1 MVLLQKTP
9 DVRYSSKETGKL
21 ILEGFPGTIEFL
33 ALLWAQFRKE
43 FLNKRYEVGATAI
56 FKNNEDSIMCT
67 FLENCAY
74 AERNQIEPRIHAQR
88 FNDTFNFWITDFVD
102 LIEKVSFELYS
113 GEEELEVLYKNFP
126 NKRKRDARKA
136 SKQKDD

>member
-1 MVLLQKTP
+1 MQKTP

-56 FKNNEDSIMCT
+56 FKNNEDSIIQAIKAIKEDVEKGKT
-67 FLENCAY
+67 YEAVSAFKPENVIKSILT
-74 AERNQIEPRIHAQR
+74 E
-88 FNDTFNFWITDFVD
+88 
-102 LIEKVSFELYS
+102 
-113 GEEELEVLYKNFP
+113 
-126 NKRKRDARKA
+126 
-136 SKQKDD
+136 